1 MFNIFQKLG
10 NKVKDF
16 SSHFR
21 FSRRKAENHPKKLDK
36 TEVPE
41 EIPSNGKGR
50 KIDNLSWA
58 KRIYGISLAK
68 VFKTVPV
75 NKYPIKHF
83 GNFSPVNPIKGL
95 KYYRFRKAS

>member
-21 FSRRKAENHPKKLDK
+21 FSRRQKENHPKKLDK
-36 TEVPE
+36 TEIPE
-41 EIPSNGKGR
+41 TLPGIRNVAKSNP
-50 KIDNLSWA
+50 SWA
-58 KRIYGISLAK
+58 NRIYGISLAK
-68 VFKTVPV
+68 AFKTIPV

-83 GNFSPVNPIKGL
+83 GSFSPINPIKGT
-95 KYYRFRKAS
+95 KYSPVRKAS

>member
-16 SSHFR
+16 SAHFK
-21 FSRRKAENHPKKLDK
+21 FSRRQKENHPKKLDK

-50 KIDNLSWA
+50 KSNPSWA
-58 KRIYGISLAK
+58 NRIYGISLAK
-68 VFKTVPV
+68 AFKTIPV
-75 NKYPIKHF
+75 NKYPVKHF
-83 GNFSPVNPIKGL
+83 GNFSPINPIKGT
-95 KYYRFRKAS
+95 KYFPVRKAS